1 MFCSELIAH
10 VNVSNPQQIAD
21 QFNSYFSSVADLY
34 LNKIPSTKT
43 THNDFPSK
51 VVSSSFEFKA
61 VDHNVI
67 QKVIN
72 NLESKVSCDINGFSS
87 KLLKECSEFII
98 KPLTHLVN
106 LSLSHG
112 IFPCELKISRT
123 CPIFKSGCRKKVVN
137 YRPIAC
143 LPVISKVFEKVVFNQ
158 LFEYLTVNNI
168 LSPNQ
173 FGFQPGKSTL
183 HPLIHMLNYIAEAFN
198 QNKFVVGVFLDL
210 SKAFDLVSHD
220 ILLSKLEKIG
230 LNATSL
236 SWFKSYL
243 TDRKMFTSVNGFL
256 SSSSKKLLRS
266 VPQGSILGP
275 LLFLI
280 FVNDMPL
287 SNNLD
292 CFLFAD
298 DTSAL
303 TSGNDIQLT

>member
-106 LSLSHG
+106 LSLSQE
-112 IFPCELKISRT
+112 IFTLNTKPFILILFRRKSKMQQNTQKWEPQL
-123 CPIFKSGCRKKVVN
+123 PINHEVV
-137 YRPIAC
+137 
-143 LPVISKVFEKVVFNQ
+143 L
-158 LFEYLTVNNI
+158 
-168 LSPNQ
+168 
-173 FGFQPGKSTL
+173 
-183 HPLIHMLNYIAEAFN
+183 
-198 QNKFVVGVFLDL
+198 
-210 SKAFDLVSHD
+210 
-220 ILLSKLEKIG
+220 
-230 LNATSL
+230 
-236 SWFKSYL
+236 
-243 TDRKMFTSVNGFL
+243 
-256 SSSSKKLLRS
+256 
-266 VPQGSILGP
+266 
-275 LLFLI
+275 
-280 FVNDMPL
+280 
-287 SNNLD
+287 
-292 CFLFAD
+292 
-298 DTSAL
+298 
-303 TSGNDIQLT
+303 